1 MSKNLNGKVAA
12 VFAAAGT
19 ISGSV
24 AQAFARH
31 GAKVYVSGRDLKKV
45 AAIADNIRRMGGKAV
60 PVKADALEE
69 SEIDLFFE
77 QVMAEEERLD
87 IVFNGIGIPGS
98 EYGTN
103 TPAIDM
109 SFTQFVRGFEALC
122 GSQFL
127 TSRAAA
133 KCMIATGSQG
143 TILTLTAALSRG
155 KFPNASGYATA
166 STAVEGLTRSLAAEF
181 GPHGIRVICLNAT
194 ALPETERIR
203 ESFKKYAQQAG
214 VSPEDIAAGV
224 AQQNIL
230 TGGIT
235 LSHVA
240 ETAAFLVSDDG
251 ITFNSH
257 IVDVDGGRFTVI

>member
-1 MSKNLNGKVAA
+1 MSNLKAKVAA
-12 VFAAAGT
+12 VFAAAGA

-31 GAKVYVSGRDLKKV
+31 GAKVYVSGRDMKKV
-45 AAIADNIRRMGGKAV
+45 NAIAENIRRMGGQAIPAQV
-60 PVKADALEE
+60 DALQE
-69 SEIDLFFE
+69 SEIDAFFE
-77 QVMAEEERLD
+77 QIVVENQRLD

-133 KCMIATGSQG
+133 KYMIGTGSQG

-181 GPHGIRVICLNAT
+181 GRQGIRVICLNAT
-194 ALPETERIR
+194 ALSETERIR
-203 ESFKKYAQQAG
+203 ESFRKYAQQAG
-214 VSPEDIAAGV
+214 VSSEEIAAGV
-224 AQQNIL
+224 GRQNL
-230 TGGIT
+230 LKNGIT

-240 ETAAFLVSDDG
+240 ETAAFLVSDNG
-251 ITFNSH
+251 ITLNSH
-257 IVDVDGGRFTVI
+257 IVDVDGGRFNVI

>member
-1 MSKNLNGKVAA
+1 MSNLNGKVAA
-12 VFAAAGT
+12 VFAAAGS

-24 AQAFARH
+24 AKAFARH

-45 AAIADNIRRMGGKAV
+45 NTIAEDIRRKGGMAI
-60 PVKADALEE
+60 PAKADALHE
-69 SEIDLFFE
+69 SEIDRFFA
-77 QVMAEEERLD
+77 QIVAEEQRLD

-98 EYGTN
+98 EFGTN

-133 KCMIATGSQG
+133 KYMIETGSQG

-155 KFPNASGYATA
+155 KFPNAAGYATA

-181 GPHGIRVICLNAT
+181 GKQGIRVICLNAT
-194 ALPETERIR
+194 ALPETRRIR
-203 ESFKKYAQQAG
+203 ESFGKYAQLAG

-230 TGGIT
+230 KGGIT

-251 ITFNSH
+251 ITLNSH
-257 IVDVDGGRFTVI
+257 IVDVDGGRFNVI